1 MRPRDRVKRHIKTTK
16 MLHCA
21 PVHNASADG
30 EVAWVKV
37 VFVHGAL
44 VFDGAWWW
52 HRMSEPLAGL
62 GLGTRALEI
71 PSCVAPPV
79 VPSESMGDMHAD
91 ADTVRAALDE
101 EDEQVVLVG
110 HSYGGMVITDAAA
123 GHGKVEHLV
132 YITSVMPELG
142 ETLAGF
148 GVGRE
153 PGPWMDPNPE
163 EGTMGLKAELA
174 PEAFLQDCDGEA
186 VAGALRRLTRQPL
199 AAFGQSPRAVAWRE
213 KPSTY
218 VVCAEDRA
226 TPAQAQRAFAKRAD
240 RVVELPTGHHPMLSR
255 PEQLARVLAE
265 AARPA
270 KYR

>member
-1 MRPRDRVKRHIKTTK
+1 V
-16 MLHCA
+16 LHCI
-21 PVHNASADG
+21 PVYSASVDG

-62 GLGTRALEI
+62 GLGTMALEI

-79 VPSESMGDMHAD
+79 APAESMGDMHAD
-91 ADTVRAALDE
+91 ADAVRAALDE
-101 EDEQVVLVG
+101 EDEQIMLVG

-123 GHGKVEHLV
+123 GHENVEHLV
-132 YITSVMPELG
+132 YVTSVMPELG

-148 GVGRE
+148 GAGRE

-163 EGTMGLKAELA
+163 EGMMGLKAELM
-174 PEAFLQDCDGEA
+174 PEAFMQDCDEEA

-199 AAFGQSPRAVAWRE
+199 AAFGQSPRAVAWQE

-226 TPAQAQRAFAKRAD
+226 TPAQAQREFARRAD
-240 RVVELPTGHHPMLSR
+240 RVVELPTGHHPMLSH
-255 PEQLARVLAE
+255 PELLALVLAE
-265 AARPA
+265 AAEPDGR
-270 KYR
+270 